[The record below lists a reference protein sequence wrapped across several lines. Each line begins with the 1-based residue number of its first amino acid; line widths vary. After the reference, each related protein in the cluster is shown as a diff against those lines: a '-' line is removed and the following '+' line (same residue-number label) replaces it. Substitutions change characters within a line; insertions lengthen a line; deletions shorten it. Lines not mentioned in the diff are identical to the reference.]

1 MFDKKDTSFDENFY
15 YRDMCINDTDDI
27 YNTYR
32 TTLLH
37 DLIFFCL
44 LFSLLYMYIYIYI
57 YIYIYT
63 IIYLQK
69 VCVSIVQCSILRSSM
84 QYVLRQEKTEI
95 TLSSGFCLGSDVVNH
110 FVQQQCS
117 FMGIV
122 LLMLLTNVFL
132 YTDHASRKREEK
144 KETCKKQFTQQNWQQ
159 LLQCL

>member
-1 MFDKKDTSFDENFY
+1 MILMIF
-15 YRDMCINDTDDI
+15 
-27 YNTYR
+27 
-32 TTLLH
+32 TTLTEQH
-37 DLIFFCL
+37 YYMTTFFCI
-44 LFSLLYMYIYIYI
+44 LFFIITCIYIYI
-57 YIYIYT
+57 YIYI
-63 IIYLQK
+63 IKNLQE
-69 VCVSIVQCSILRSSM
+69 VCVSVVQCSILRSSM
-84 QYVLRQEKTEI
+84 QYVLRQEKTET

-132 YTDHASRKREEK
+132 YTDHASRKTEEK

>member
-1 MFDKKDTSFDENFY
+1 MKTSITE
-15 YRDMCINDTDDI
+15 MCINDTDDI

-37 DLIFFCL
+37 DFIFFV
-44 LFSLLYMYIYIYI
+44 FFFHYYI

>member
-57 YIYIYT
+57 DIYIYIYNYIFIESLCFHST
-63 IIYLQK
+63 
-69 VCVSIVQCSILRSSM
+69 
-84 QYVLRQEKTEI
+84 VLNT
-95 TLSSGFCLGSDVVNH
+95 
-110 FVQQQCS
+110 
-117 FMGIV
+117 
-122 LLMLLTNVFL
+122 
-132 YTDHASRKREEK
+132 
-144 KETCKKQFTQQNWQQ
+144 
-159 LLQCL
+159 